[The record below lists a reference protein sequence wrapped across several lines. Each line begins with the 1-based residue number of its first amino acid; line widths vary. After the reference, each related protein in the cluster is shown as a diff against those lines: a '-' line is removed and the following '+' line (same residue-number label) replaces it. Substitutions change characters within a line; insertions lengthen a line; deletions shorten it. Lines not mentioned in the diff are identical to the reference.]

1 MKFHLLA
8 ILFLMLY
15 SAPKSGR
22 YHEPSFQVTKK
33 AGLAYAVAQ
42 GYWSELEDD
51 TPTGR
56 KLLMMDKALDERDLS
71 LRLDLY
77 LPKNDTLSH
86 RPLVMLMHG
95 GSFYFGSRN
104 DQSISKWCQ
113 HLASL
118 GYVAASIDYRM
129 GFVPTTTDIERAG
142 YRAIQ
147 DAHAALRYLVA
158 NQDKYG
164 IDTSFIFVGG
174 CSAGAITA
182 LNLAFMT
189 NKTRPSASYATSSS
203 NDLGNIEASGNN
215 YKTRFSIKGVV
226 DMWGALPDT
235 SMMRGRNVPILAFH
249 GDKDDIVPYRH
260 DYPFGKAGEIRKLLS
275 NKMYGSSCIVDYA
288 KKHGKKAQLYTFE
301 GFKHSPHRDP
311 KTKELNQNFYL
322 IQDKM
327 VAFFYQIIESEK
339 AKSTEQNKLKHHE

>member
-1 MKFHLLA
+1 MRFHLLA
-8 ILFLMLY
+8 ILLLMLF

-33 AGLAYAVAQ
+33 AGVAYAVAQ

-56 KLLMMDKALDERDLS
+56 KLLMMDKALEERDLS

-174 CSAGAITA
+174 SSAGAITA
-182 LNLAFMT
+182 LSLAFMT
-189 NKTRPSASYATSSS
+189 NENRPSTSFGTTAGD
-203 NDLGNIEASGNN
+203 DLGDIETSGNN
-215 YKTRFSIKGVV
+215 LKTRFSIKGVV

-235 SMMRGRNVPILAFH
+235 SMMRGHNVPILAFH

-260 DYPFGKAGEIRKLLS
+260 DYPFGKAGEIKKLFA

-288 KKHGKKAQLYTFE
+288 KRHGQKAQLYTFE

-311 KTKELNQNFYL
+311 RTKELNQNFYL

>member
-1 MKFHLLA
+1 MRFTLLA
-8 ILFLMLY
+8 LLLMTLF
-15 SAPKSGR
+15 SSPKGGR
-22 YHEPSFQVTKK
+22 YQEPSFQVKQKSGVT
-33 AGLAYAVAQ
+33 YAVAQ
-42 GYWSELEDD
+42 GYWSELDDD
-51 TPTGR
+51 TPAGR
-56 KLLMMDKALDERDLS
+56 KLMMMDKAVDERELS

-95 GSFYFGSRN
+95 GSFYFGTRK
-104 DQSISKWCQ
+104 DPAIAQWCE

-129 GFVPTTTDIERAG
+129 GFVPTAPDIERAG

-182 LNLAFMT
+182 LGLAFMT
-189 NKTRPSASYATSSS
+189 NETRPGASYATSSS
-203 NDLGNIEASGNN
+203 RDLGDIETSGNN
-215 YKTRFSIKGVV
+215 LKNRFSIKGVV

-235 SMMRGRNVPILAFH
+235 SMMRSRNMPILAFH
-249 GDKDDIVPYRH
+249 GDKDDIVPYDH
-260 DYPFGKAGEIRKLLS
+260 NYPFERAGEIKKLLT
-275 NKMYGSSCIVDYA
+275 NKMFGSSCIVDYA
-288 KKHGKKAQLYTFE
+288 QRHGRKAKLYTFE

-311 KTKELNQNFYL
+311 KTKEPNQNFYL

-327 VAFFYQIIESEK
+327 AAFFYDIIESEK
-339 AKSTEQNKLKHHE
+339 AKPQRKTS

>member
-1 MKFHLLA
+1 MRFHLLA
-8 ILFLMLY
+8 ILLLMLF
-15 SAPKSGR
+15 SSPKSGR

-33 AGLAYAVAQ
+33 SGVAYAVAQ

-56 KLLMMDKALDERDLS
+56 KLLMMDKALEERDLS

-174 CSAGAITA
+174 SSAGAITA
-182 LNLAFMT
+182 LSLAFMT
-189 NKTRPSASYATSSS
+189 NENRPSTSFGTTVGD
-203 NDLGNIEASGNN
+203 DLGDIETSGNN
-215 YKTRFSIKGVV
+215 LKTRFSIKGVV

-235 SMMRGRNVPILAFH
+235 SMMRGHNVPILAFH

-260 DYPFGKAGEIRKLLS
+260 DYPFGKAGEIKKLFS
-275 NKMYGSSCIVDYA
+275 NKMYGSSFIVDYA
-288 KKHGKKAQLYTFE
+288 KRHGQKAQLYTFE
-301 GFKHSPHRDP
+301 GFKHSH
-311 KTKELNQNFYL
+311 
-322 IQDKM
+322 
-327 VAFFYQIIESEK
+327 
-339 AKSTEQNKLKHHE
+339 

>member
-1 MKFHLLA
+1 MRTPLLA
-8 ILFLMLY
+8 ILLLMLF
-15 SAPKSGR
+15 SSPKGSR
-22 YHEPSFQVTKK
+22 YQKPTFQVTKK
-33 AGLAYAVAQ
+33 AGVAYAVAQ

-51 TPTGR
+51 TPAGR
-56 KLLMMDKALDERDLS
+56 KLLMMDKALEERDLS

-77 LPKNDTLSH
+77 LPKNDTLSY

-104 DQSISKWCQ
+104 DPSISQWCEY
-113 HLASL
+113 LASL

-129 GFVPTTTDIERAG
+129 GFLPTTTDIERAG

-189 NKTRPSASYATSSS
+189 NETRPNTSYASSS
-203 NDLGNIEASGNN
+203 SDDLGNIETSGNN
-215 YKTRFSIKGVV
+215 LKTHFSIKGVV
-226 DMWGALPDT
+226 DMWGALSDT

-249 GDKDDIVPYRH
+249 GDKDDVVPYRH
-260 DYPFGKAGEIRKLLS
+260 DYPFGKAGEFKKLLT
-275 NKMYGSSCIVDYA
+275 NKMFGSSCIVDYA
-288 KKHGKKAQLYTFE
+288 KKHGQKAQLYTFE

-327 VAFFYQIIESEK
+327 AAFFYDIIASEK
-339 AKSTEQNKLKHHE
+339 AKPRSKAS

>member
-1 MKFHLLA
+1 M
-8 ILFLMLY
+8 LF
-15 SAPKSGR
+15 SSPKGGR

-33 AGLAYAVAQ
+33 AGVAYAVAQ

-56 KLLMMDKALDERDLS
+56 KLLMMDKALEERDLS

-104 DQSISKWCQ
+104 DPSISQWCQ

-174 CSAGAITA
+174 SSAGAITA
-182 LNLAFMT
+182 LSLAFMT
-189 NKTRPSASYATSSS
+189 NENRPSTSFATTAG
-203 NDLGNIEASGNN
+203 NDLGNIETSGNN
-215 YKTRFSIKGVV
+215 LKTRFSIKGVV

-235 SMMRGRNVPILAFH
+235 SMMRGHNVPILAFH

-260 DYPFGKAGEIRKLLS
+260 DYPFGKAGEIRKLLA
-275 NKMYGSSCIVDYA
+275 NKMFGSSCIVDYA
-288 KKHGKKAQLYTFE
+288 KKHGQKAQLYTFE

-327 VAFFYQIIESEK
+327 AAFFYQIIESEK